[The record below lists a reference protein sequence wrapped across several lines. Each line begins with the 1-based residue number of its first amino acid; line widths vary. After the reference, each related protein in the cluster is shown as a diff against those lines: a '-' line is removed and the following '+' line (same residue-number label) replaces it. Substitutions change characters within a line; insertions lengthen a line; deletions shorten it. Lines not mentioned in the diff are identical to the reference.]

1 MYLIDTNVWVELLLE
16 QQRAKEVKRFFQEI
30 EASQLAITEFS
41 LYSIGIILDRLG
53 KSETYA
59 DFISDTIEN
68 SGVKLIRLSVKDL
81 KEIYHIWK
89 QFNLDFDDSYQYLS
103 ALKHGYIIISF
114 DKDFDRTDRKRKM
127 PAEILKE
134 HE

>member
-1 MYLIDTNVWVELLLE
+1 MYLIDTNVWIELLLG
-16 QQRAKEVKRFFQEI
+16 QQKAEEVKRFFQKI

-68 SGVKLIRLSVKDL
+68 SGVKLIRLSIEDL
-81 KEIYHIWK
+81 KEICDTCK
-89 QFNLDFDDSYQYLS
+89 QFNLDFDDGYQYLS
-103 ALKHGYIIISF
+103 ALKYGYTIISF
-114 DKDFDRTDRKRKM
+114 DKDFDRTERKRKM

>member
-53 KSETYA
+53 KSETYT

-81 KEIYHIWK
+81 KEIYHICK
-89 QFNLDFDDSYQYLS
+89 QFNLDFDDGYQYLS
-103 ALKHGYIIISF
+103 ALKYGYTIISF

>member
-1 MYLIDTNVWVELLLE
+1 
-16 QQRAKEVKRFFQEI
+16 
-30 EASQLAITEFS
+30 
-41 LYSIGIILDRLG
+41 LDRLG

-81 KEIYHIWK
+81 KEIYHICK

-103 ALKHGYIIISF
+103 ALKHGYINNHYNVQTF
-114 DKDFDRTDRKRKM
+114 QRANVQT
-127 PAEILKE
+127 
-134 HE
+134 

>member
-68 SGVKLIRLSVKDL
+68 SGVKLIRLSVKDF
-81 KEIYHIWK
+81 KR
-89 QFNLDFDDSYQYLS
+89 NLSHL
-103 ALKHGYIIISF
+103 
-114 DKDFDRTDRKRKM
+114 
-127 PAEILKE
+127 
-134 HE
+134 

>member
-59 DFISDTIEN
+59 DFISDTIFITFVN
-68 SGVKLIRLSVKDL
+68 NLILILTIVTN
-81 KEIYHIWK
+81 IY
-89 QFNLDFDDSYQYLS
+89 Q
-103 ALKHGYIIISF
+103 
-114 DKDFDRTDRKRKM
+114 
-127 PAEILKE
+127 P
-134 HE
+134 